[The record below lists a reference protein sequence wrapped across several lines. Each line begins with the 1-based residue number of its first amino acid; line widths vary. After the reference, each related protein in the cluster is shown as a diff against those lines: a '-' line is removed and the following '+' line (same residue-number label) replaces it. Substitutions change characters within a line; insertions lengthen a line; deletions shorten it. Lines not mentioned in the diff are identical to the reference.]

1 MDSKIAL
8 KEARAYIK
16 NNEPAKAMEVCQKV
30 LKNEKKNYTALVLLA
45 VAMKEINEYKA
56 QVPLALKKAI
66 ELQPDNPLAWQGL
79 VSHYEKQT
87 ENMETWSSLLPVYC
101 KLLQIDRSSAKLLEF
116 VEKIKAL
123 VIKMKQED
131 TASHVITS
139 LLLLTSTDDENE
151 KRKINESIGTIFLSY
166 PNLSHSFTDCY
177 RNLLETVIN
186 YDGYSDRFEL
196 WKKLVLM
203 LYSEKK
209 YTALITTAEKMHHEY
224 PLTLYPLEWIC
235 RIYTEQKILNDE
247 KFNDFINIEIF
258 YNTILELDSNS
269 YLGMF
274 SKALYQQELGNI
286 LDSRDLLNQSV
297 LINPQ
302 QPYAWMSL
310 MKVNAELYCWTDVE
324 NAAQQAQTLLNSK
337 SKHLLEIANEY
348 LIEALAN
355 GENSSKW
362 KQSIALC
369 QKSLVEKSS
378 EKLKLLLA
386 RAMVHLEDPTVD
398 SLLIELENNLE
409 TKIKATVLRA
419 KLLKSQGKLE
429 ESIDVLGGVLETTD
443 AWLLFGEINWEM
455 GDYNHSLI
463 AFLKGIHA
471 DSNNWECLV
480 YLGHYYREYGND
492 LDKSRKCYQTA
503 LRINPN
509 SDKAGAGLSTVYRFL
524 KNSEANIQM
533 LQRVTTVDGGG
544 PKWAWLQLG
553 LQQLDQR
560 EISSAIKSLR
570 YVIRADPNNN
580 HCWESL
586 ADAYWARGSHTSAL
600 KSYQRALDLSP
611 DSLYPMIQ
619 LANINLV
626 LGRHEEAKTAFI
638 QILTHEKKYI
648 PALKGLAETCLGLAV
663 ENLSNRLLGRAKRNI
678 QQAVNSLINAI
689 VENSEFSCLW
699 KLLGDAC
706 YRTAIMPPK
715 YCCLDV
721 PSTLVKSDSIEKI
734 IVIERSQLFSLAC
747 RCYCRALS
755 LSKDSSFLWHDLACC
770 YFSQV
775 HLDNQI
781 DKRTIAIQSME
792 AAKQAIRLNPTTWIH
807 WNLLGVIS
815 MSSEVKNY
823 SLAQHCWI
831 MAIDCEPNNA
841 IAWTNLGTLY
851 LYLNDPYMANT
862 AFSRAQRADPDYSDS
877 WIGQAI
883 IAESIQ
889 RLEAMD
895 LFRHAVELGYHP
907 QAAIGYAHWVL
918 KTLLNSDAKKNP
930 LFSYAIDKMYA
941 IPVAADAMT
950 WFIDS
955 EPNSVIGRNILGLLL
970 ERQKLYKPASC
981 EFTEA
986 LKFTDDD
993 NQLDKI
999 RINLARVLVQMGDYE
1014 GAVAVC
1020 CAIKSPSFTSHC
1032 QLALALFKAERY
1044 EESYEAYNDSLNGLA
1059 EDGSDKAHVLCAMA
1073 SMAYMFQSVNDAK
1086 TLLFQCIQI
1095 QPPNVAGLLAAAV
1108 IGLLHGDL
1116 NLTNLVLNELK
1127 PFRNDLNYRHHV
1139 AVLTAY
1145 SYLMNNNITGAIRI
1159 MSNAIH
1165 KYPVDV
1171 GSWIGLVRILLET
1184 NSKSFGNC
1192 AQKALL
1198 LGRNNTTVAISQV
1211 ACISSLGQLMDN
1223 QNKQGLRSVQKTLMH
1238 YPGHTGSW
1246 GNFIFSLIQRCDQ
1259 KSIIHVNWLIELINI
1274 IREKLNITKPMDD
1287 WLINNQQKLFA
1298 IATIS

>member
-1 MDSKIAL
+1 
-8 KEARAYIK
+8 
-16 NNEPAKAMEVCQKV
+16 
-30 LKNEKKNYTALVLLA
+30 
-45 VAMKEINEYKA
+45 
-56 QVPLALKKAI
+56 
-66 ELQPDNPLAWQGL
+66 
-79 VSHYEKQT
+79 
-87 ENMETWSSLLPVYC
+87 
-101 KLLQIDRSSAKLLEF
+101 
-116 VEKIKAL
+116 
-123 VIKMKQED
+123 MKQED
-131 TASHVITS
+131 TASHVITL
-139 LLLLTSTDDENE
+139 LLLLTSTDNEDE
-151 KRKINESIGTIFLSY
+151 KRKINESLGTIFLCY
-166 PNLSHSFTDCY
+166 PNLSQSFTDSY
-177 RNLLETVIN
+177 RSLLETVIN
-186 YDGYSDRFEL
+186 YEGYPDRFEL
-196 WKKLVLM
+196 WKKLILI

-209 YTALITTAEKMHHEY
+209 YTALIATAEKMHHEY
-224 PLTLYPLEWIC
+224 PRTLYPLEWIC
-235 RIYTEQKILNDE
+235 RIYTEQRILNED
-247 KFNDFINIEIF
+247 KFDDVTNIEKI

-269 YLGMF
+269 SLGVF

-302 QPYAWMSL
+302 QPYAWISL
-310 MKVNAELYCWTDVE
+310 IKVNAKLYCWSDVE
-324 NAAQQAQTLLNSK
+324 NAAQQAQTLLNTK
-337 SKHLLEIANEY
+337 SKHLMEIANDY

-362 KQSIALC
+362 KQSITLC
-369 QKSLVEKSS
+369 QKSLVQKSS
-378 EKLKLLLA
+378 EKHKLLLA
-386 RAMVHLEDPTVD
+386 RAMIYLEDPKVYN
-398 SLLIELENNLE
+398 LLTELENNPK
-409 TKIKATVLRA
+409 TRVKATVLRA
-419 KLLKSQGKLE
+419 QLLKNQGKLE

-455 GDYNHSLI
+455 SDYNHSLI

-471 DSNNWECLV
+471 DPNNWECLV

-524 KNSEANIQM
+524 KNSESNIQM

-560 EISSAIKSLR
+560 EISLAIKSLR
-570 YVIRADPNNN
+570 FVIRADPNNN

-600 KSYQRALDLSP
+600 KSYQRAADLSP

-663 ENLSNRLLGRAKRNI
+663 ENLSNQLLGRAKRNI
-678 QQAVNSLINAI
+678 QQAVDSLTNAI
-689 VENSEFSCLW
+689 VENSDFSCLW

-706 YRTAIMPPK
+706 YRTAIMPLK

-721 PSTLVKSDSIEKI
+721 VPSLVKSDSTQKK
-734 IVIERSQLFSLAC
+734 IVIERSQLFSLAT

-775 HLDNQI
+775 NLDNNI
-781 DKRTIAIQSME
+781 DKKTIANQSME

-815 MSSEVKNY
+815 MNSEVKNY

-831 MAIDCEPNNA
+831 MAIDREPNNA

-862 AFSRAQRADPDYSDS
+862 AFSRAQRADPDYNNS

-907 QAAIGYAHWVL
+907 QAAIGYAHWIL

-930 LFSYAIDKMYA
+930 LFSYAIDKMHA

-950 WFIDS
+950 WYMDRK
-955 EPNSVIGRNILGLLL
+955 PNSVIGRNILGLLL
-970 ERQKLYKPASC
+970 ERQELYKPASR

-986 LKFTDDD
+986 LKFTDD
-993 NQLDKI
+993 NKKLDKI
-999 RINLARVLVQMGDYE
+999 RINLTRVLVQMGDYKE
-1014 GAVAVC
+1014 AVAVC
-1020 CAIKSPSFTSHC
+1020 CGVKSPSFTSHC
-1032 QLALALFKAERY
+1032 QLALSLFKAERY
-1044 EESYEAYNDSLNGLA
+1044 EESYEAYNDSLNDLA

-1073 SMAYMFQSVNDAK
+1073 SMAYMFQGVDDAK

-1095 QPPNVAGLLAAAV
+1095 QPPNVAGLLAAAAL
-1108 IGLLHGDL
+1108 GLLHDDL

-1127 PFRNDLNYRHHV
+1127 PFKDDPNYRHHI

-1145 SYLMNNNITGAIRI
+1145 SYLINNNHTGAIRI

-1198 LGRNNTTVAISQV
+1198 LGRNRGTMAISQV

-1223 QNKQGLRSVQKTLMH
+1223 QNKSGLMSVEKTLMAF
-1238 YPGHTGSW
+1238 PGHIGSW
-1246 GNFIFSLIQRCDQ
+1246 GNFIFSLIQRFDQ
-1259 KSIIHVNWLIELINI
+1259 KSISNADWLLKLTKTIQ
-1274 IREKLNITKPMDD
+1274 EKLKSTKPMDD
-1287 WLINNQQKLFA
+1287 WLINNQQKLSA
-1298 IATIS
+1298 LATIS